1 MRIIS
6 GNLKGKKIQYLRSA
20 ITRPLRDFVKES
32 IFNIITHSSLTD
44 VCLKDSNVLDLYS
57 GVGSFGIECLSRGA
71 KKTTFV
77 DNDQKVLKILEN
89 NLEQLSIKKN
99 SSIYSLK
106 TASFLENISK
116 NQRFDIIFFDPPF
129 ALDTYIN
136 ELKAIKKLEIFKKKH
151 LVVIHRE
158 KNDEENFK
166 DILNIIQYKNYGRSK
181 IIFGNYLT

>member
-1 MRIIS
+1 M
-6 GNLKGKKIQYLRSA
+6 N
-20 ITRPLRDFVKES
+20 PF
-32 IFNIITHSSLTD
+32 
-44 VCLKDSNVLDLYS
+44 
-57 GVGSFGIECLSRGA
+57 SF
-71 KKTTFV
+71 
-77 DNDQKVLKILEN
+77 
-89 NLEQLSIKKN
+89 
-99 SSIYSLK
+99 
-106 TASFLENISK
+106 SFLSV
-116 NQRFDIIFFDPPF
+116 IIFFDPPF